1 MMLKNLFNFLI
12 PARVRNDQEYKSALV
27 RLSIGIFMSIYLGG
41 GTAIDY
47 FDITTHDFF
56 ILLSTFMVYS
66 VFVLLYIMR
75 RPGNIPRRYIVT
87 FIDIVY
93 VTISSLMVGKSDSPF
108 YLLYIIIFISQGGR
122 FGRPYLF
129 ASAAFSTLSFGL
141 VCFLDPDFSSHA
153 MESTFKLIALI
164 VLPLYLDSMLK
175 TIQRAREAADEAN
188 ESKSRFLATMSHE
201 IRTPMSGAIGMI
213 NLLKVTKLND
223 EQKIYVNG
231 LSTSANRLHMLIND
245 ILDFSKIEAGKIRL
259 ENRCFS
265 IEDTLDE
272 VSVVLSSLAKQKHI
286 GFHYEIDPAVPKN
299 ILGDSYRLCQI
310 LLNLAGNAIKFTEQ
324 GSVTI
329 RALINNDTHCLRIE
343 IIDTGIGIDKKD
355 LSHIFESF
363 SQADSSTTRRFG
375 GSGLGTTIA
384 RELVRMMDGEIGV
397 SSEISQGS
405 TFWFEIPLNLS
416 GSESIKAECVDTT
429 IHSLASHSSASKE
442 ILLAEDSEI
451 NALFI
456 STTLIHAGHK
466 VTVVGDGQLAL
477 EQLRN
482 KHYDIVFMD
491 MHMPVIDGITATRTW
506 RGEEDSDNRIP
517 IIALTA
523 NISEDDRIACLQAG
537 MNEFLSKPVSP
548 DRIFNILENYTPAT
562 TSPVVSIG

>member
-1 MMLKNLFNFLI
+1 MMLKNPLAHLV
-12 PARVRNDQEYKSALV
+12 PAKIRGDQEYKSALV
-27 RLSIGIFMSIYLGG
+27 RLSIGIFMSIFLGG
-41 GTAIDY
+41 GTAMGY
-47 FDITTHDFF
+47 FDITTHAFF

-66 VFVLLYIMR
+66 ILVLLYILH
-75 RPGNIPRRYIVT
+75 RPQYIPRRYIVT

-93 VTISSLMVGKSDSPF
+93 VTISSLLVGKSDSPF

-122 FGRPYLF
+122 FGRPYLL
-129 ASAAFSTLSFGL
+129 ASAIFSTLSFAL
-141 VCFLDPDFSSHA
+141 VCALDPDYSMHA

-213 NLLKVTKLND
+213 NLLKITKLND
-223 EQKIYVNG
+223 EQKLYVNG

-245 ILDFSKIEAGKIRL
+245 ILDFSKIEAGKLRL

-265 IEDTLDE
+265 IEETLQE
-272 VSVVLSSLAKQKHI
+272 VSVVLSSLANQKRI
-286 GFHYEIDPAVPKN
+286 GFNYTIDPAVPKN
-299 ILGDSYRLCQI
+299 MLGDSYRLCQI
-310 LLNLAGNAIKFTEQ
+310 LLNLTGNAIKFTEQ

-329 RALINNDTHCLRIE
+329 KALINNDTHNLRIE
-343 IIDTGIGIDKKD
+343 IIDTGIGIDNKH
-355 LSHIFESF
+355 LSHIFDSF
-363 SQADSSTTRRFG
+363 TQADSSTTRRFG

-384 RELVRMMDGEIGV
+384 RELVRMMDGEIGA
-397 SSEISQGS
+397 SSVVSQGS
-405 TFWFEIPLNLS
+405 TFWFEIPLKLSDSDLLPEKCADNIIHNLS
-416 GSESIKAECVDTT
+416 SQTSY
-429 IHSLASHSSASKE
+429 SKE

-456 STTLIHAGHK
+456 STTLINAGHH

-477 EQLRN
+477 EELRN

-491 MHMPVIDGITATRTW
+491 MHMPVIDGITTTRTW
-506 RGEEDSDNRIP
+506 REEEGDGKHIP

-548 DRIFNILENYTPAT
+548 NMLFNILDNFTAAN
-562 TSPVVSIG
+562 TSQVN